1 MAKDSFNSVSGPKV
15 QDVPAAPTR
24 FASHFKTDKRGREI
38 KTEEDVAT
46 TQIPGGDGTMHTV
59 RAGKKIAVSA
69 PKNKP

>member
-1 MAKDSFNSVSGPKV
+1 MPV
-15 QDVPAAPTR
+15 TR

-46 TQIPGGDGTMHTV
+46 TTIPGGDGTIHTV